1 MRVINS
7 GPPPKDPSTR
17 RRTNTPAAEKAGI
30 TELLAQP
37 VKAPKKANPKWQ
49 SAVKDLYSS
58 LATSGQ
64 SQDWQDSD
72 WAFAWLLLDVL
83 NIAIT
88 ERNATTLQLSASLL
102 TNVLSQLA
110 RLGVTVSDRKRIGL
124 NLTRQTQDA
133 TITEIQAGYR
143 KLQAVKDS

>member
-7 GPPPKDPSTR
+7 GPPPKNPATR

-49 SAVKDLYSS
+49 PAVKVLYSS

-88 ERNATTLQLSASLL
+88 ERNASTLQLSASLL
-102 TNVLSQLA
+102 TNILSQLA

-133 TITEIQAGYR
+133 TITDIQAGYR